1 MNYYNELIKLTKKAY
16 KKGEVPI
23 AAIIVKNNKIIS
35 KAYNLREKNNDV
47 LGHAEIIAIN
57 KATKKLKTWHL
68 NDCILYS
75 TVEPCDMC
83 KNIINEAK
91 IDKVYFFLKNEK
103 LKNSTTEYI
112 FLDKIDNEFKKI
124 IKDFFKKIR

>member
-16 KKGEVPI
+16 KKSEVPI

-47 LGHAEIIAIN
+47 LGHAEIIAIK

-83 KNIINEAK
+83 KSIINEAK

-103 LKNSTTEYI
+103 LRNSTTKYI
-112 FLDKIDNEFKKI
+112 FLNKIDNEFKKI

>member
-103 LKNSTTEYI
+103 LKSSTTEYI

>member
-1 MNYYNELIKLTKKAY
+1 M
-16 KKGEVPI
+16 
-23 AAIIVKNNKIIS
+23 
-35 KAYNLREKNNDV
+35 
-47 LGHAEIIAIN
+47 LGHAEIIAIK

-83 KNIINEAK
+83 KSIINEAK

-103 LKNSTTEYI
+103 LRNSTTKYI
-112 FLDKIDNEFKKI
+112 FLNKIDNEFKKI

>member
-47 LGHAEIIAIN
+47 LGHAEIIAIK

-83 KNIINEAK
+83 KSIISEAK

-103 LKNSTTEYI
+103 LRNSTTKYI
-112 FLDKIDNEFKKI
+112 FLNKIDNEFKKI

>member
-47 LGHAEIIAIN
+47 LGHAEIIAIK

-83 KNIINEAK
+83 KSIINEAK

-103 LKNSTTEYI
+103 LRNSTTKYI
-112 FLDKIDNEFKKI
+112 FLNKIDNEFKKI